1 MECNFNLT
9 KISCNQ
15 TIDVMFRD
23 LSYAVRTRYRG
34 PKKQILK
41 GLDGIF
47 RSTELTAI
55 IGPSGAGKS
64 TLLNILS
71 GFQEGSY
78 TGTVEYLNQG
88 NKQSQRSCKKQLRYI
103 QQTNNLYDYFTINEI
118 MMIASYLKIDR
129 SISRTSRQILI
140 NDILSTLSLLHIK
153 ETRTDRLSGGE
164 KKRLSIAL
172 ELIDNPSLIFLDE
185 PTTGLDSSAAV
196 QCVTVLKKLA
206 KTGRTIICA
215 IHQPSAALY
224 EMFDYIYL
232 VVDGYCMY
240 HSPPG
245 DTVKYFARQ
254 GFQCPKYHNPAD
266 YMLEVVS
273 KEYGNYDEQLIAA
286 SKCSSETDDEVRS
299 SNSSYN
305 MIQKISNNHQM
316 IALACPPT
324 ELMRFWVLLQRYIML
339 TYRNRQTMYI
349 SLSAHLFISILS
361 GLLYEHSGDD
371 ANKVFSNCCYLLQSV
386 LYPCFIGLMNVVK
399 FPLEID
405 ILRKEY
411 FNKWYQLRT
420 YYMAILVSTIP
431 LQIIY
436 GLLYSFIT
444 YYMTSQ
450 PPEFSRFFM
459 YLIIIILSF
468 FIWEG
473 FGLGLG
479 ATFELVNGLF
489 VGCFLTCSMSS
500 LAGLIVFFKD
510 MTCFMY
516 YISYLSILRYA
527 FDGAVQSVYGNGR
540 ENLRCSDVY
549 CHFRTPGTILESL
562 DMTKSS
568 FWYDVAIL
576 FGCYVVFRVLAYILL
591 KRRLSRMY

>member
-224 EMFDYIYL
+224 EMFDLIYL

-240 HSPPG
+240 RSPPG
-245 DTVKYFARQ
+245 DTVNYFARQ
-254 GFQCPKYHNPAD
+254 GLQCPKYHNPAD

-286 SKCSSETDDEVRS
+286 SKWSSESNDEVRS
-299 SNSSYN
+299 SNSSYD
-305 MIQKISNNHQM
+305 MIQNISDNNQM
-316 IALACPPT
+316 IALSCPPT

-339 TYRNRQTMYI
+339 TYRNRQTVYI
-349 SLSAHLFISILS
+349 SLSAHLFVSILT
-361 GLLYEHSGDD
+361 GLFYEHIGDD
-371 ANKVFSNCCYLLQSV
+371 ANKVSFTL
-386 LYPCFIGLMNVVK
+386 
-399 FPLEID
+399 PLGDFVWSRE
-405 ILRKEY
+405 RY
-411 FNKWYQLRT
+411 LRT
-420 YYMAILVSTIP
+420 GARRWMALRRP
-431 LQIIY
+431 
-436 GLLYSFIT
+436 
-444 YYMTSQ
+444 
-450 PPEFSRFFM
+450 
-459 YLIIIILSF
+459 
-468 FIWEG
+468 
-473 FGLGLG
+473 G
-479 ATFELVNGLF
+479 A
-489 VGCFLTCSMSS
+489 
-500 LAGLIVFFKD
+500 
-510 MTCFMY
+510 
-516 YISYLSILRYA
+516 
-527 FDGAVQSVYGNGR
+527 
-540 ENLRCSDVY
+540 
-549 CHFRTPGTILESL
+549 
-562 DMTKSS
+562 
-568 FWYDVAIL
+568 
-576 FGCYVVFRVLAYILL
+576 
-591 KRRLSRMY
+591 